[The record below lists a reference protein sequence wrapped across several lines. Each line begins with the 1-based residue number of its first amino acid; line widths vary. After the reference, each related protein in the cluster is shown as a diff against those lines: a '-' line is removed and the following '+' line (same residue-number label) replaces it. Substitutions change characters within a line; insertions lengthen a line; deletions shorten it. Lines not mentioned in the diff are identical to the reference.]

1 MELDTLNSLL
11 KAHELE
17 LVIGLETHVRLNTKT
32 KLFCS
37 CPNEEID
44 VPNHNICSVCTG
56 QMGVL
61 PAVNKAA
68 IKKAIYFGKAVKST
82 FENDVISWDRK
93 HYEYPDNP
101 KNIQITQFHNPII
114 PDGQVSCYRNDGS
127 QFTVNLTQVHI
138 EEDAAKLMHEKHI
151 SLVDFNKAGVPLIEI
166 VTEPCIRH
174 IEDASTYAQYIQRI
188 VQNLKISEA
197 NLEKG
202 EFKSDVS
209 VSLRKKHT
217 YRLNPRTEIKNLN
230 SFKFMVEALKEEVEK
245 QLDYYLEHKTFR
257 PEQTTV
263 LWDAEL
269 KQTKTMRKKEFEAD
283 YRFISEP
290 DLPAVNIKSEIDA
303 IKIDN
308 STLPYAVETIL
319 IKGGVL
325 PQDAKFFTADAM
337 RSKTF
342 MTINNALQ
350 DPAFVAK
357 TLVNNIG
364 ANAYEDIHDINHLI
378 DIFKLFKSEKIT
390 AVLVQN
396 AITAYL
402 KDRTFDY
409 KTYFEDHSISE
420 EQITSTIEEVI
431 RNNEAI
437 VSAIKSGNQGKAG
450 ILVGQVIKQI
460 GKGAPGK
467 LIRER
472 ILEAISSKKLTV
484 SKSKELKAKIQEPRA
499 MSQGQKA
506 KSHEPKAKSQEL
518 KAKSHEP
525 RTENPIIIKD
535 HYRTH
540 VASQLSEDLIGEK
553 VTLSGWV
560 SSVRDHGE
568 LIFIALRD
576 SSHEIFQVCLSR
588 ESFPNL
594 YDVVKLKP
602 ESVISVTGTIVQRK
616 EDDYDPALRTGTIEL
631 ETVQLDILNLSK
643 TLPFEIKRATK
654 TNEAVRFEYKFLDH
668 RNASV
673 RKTIVNRHKVIKR
686 LRDLLDSEG
695 FLEIETPI
703 LSAGTDE
710 GAREFIVPTRKQA
723 GAFYTLPQAP
733 QQFKQMLMVSGYEK
747 YFQIARCFRDEDS
760 RGDRQPEFTQL
771 DLEMA
776 YASMQ
781 TIIDLNT
788 KLFNDIVTTIYGKKW
803 ILHPFE
809 VLTYQQAMDAYG
821 CDRPDLR
828 FGLKMQDITHIV
840 KETTFQ
846 VFSKPIEAG
855 GIVKCIK
862 VSAAEQGNKRLS
874 KGQIEHLTA
883 IAQHHGLGGLA
894 YIIVNENDLQSPII
908 KFLGEDIA
916 IKIIETTHAEV
927 GDIVFFSAADYA
939 TANKALDA
947 VRQEMGRLLK
957 LINPKILKPAWV
969 IDFPMFEKTDDG
981 RWTFTHN
988 PFSMPKISDIEKHM
1002 NGNAHEM
1009 GTIIAQQYDLILNGY
1024 EIGGGSVRAHKPEIL
1039 EATYKNMGY
1048 DKAEMMKSVGTMYK
1062 AFHYGAPPHGGIA
1075 WGIDRLMMILEKKA
1089 SIREVMAFPKTG
1101 TSDDLLFGAPSPLS
1115 DKKVEE
1121 MNVKVIR
1128 K

>member
-1 MELDTLNSLL
+1 MELEQLTAAI
-11 KAHELE
+11 KAHDLE

-37 CPNEEID
+37 CPNQEIET
-44 VPNHNICSVCTG
+44 PNHHICSVCTG

-61 PAVNKAA
+61 PAINKEA
-68 IKKAIYFGKAVKST
+68 ISKAIYFGKAVKST
-82 FENDVISWDRK
+82 FTNEIISWDRK

-114 PDGQVSCYRNDGS
+114 PDGQVSCFRNDGS

-138 EEDAAKLMHEKHI
+138 EEDAAKLIHEKNI

-166 VTEPCIRH
+166 VTDPCIRH
-174 IEDASTYAQYIQRI
+174 IEDASIYAQYIQRI
-188 VQNLKISEA
+188 VQNLEISEA

-209 VSLRKKHT
+209 VSLRKKRS
-217 YRLNPRTEIKNLN
+217 YDLNPRTEIKNLN

-245 QLDYYLEHKTFR
+245 QLNYYLEHKKFR
-257 PEQTTV
+257 PDQTTV
-263 LWDAEL
+263 LWDADL

-290 DLPAVNIKSEIDA
+290 DLPFVGIKNEIENTKVDTS
-303 IKIDN
+303 I
-308 STLPYAVETIL
+308 LPYAVESIL
-319 IKGGVL
+319 IGGGVL
-325 PQDAKFFTADAM
+325 PQDAKFFTTDPV

-342 MTINNALQ
+342 VAINNEIK
-350 DPAFVAK
+350 DPLFVAK
-357 TLVNNIG
+357 TLANNLKAEEYNKIQ
-364 ANAYEDIHDINHLI
+364 NIDHLTE
-378 DIFKLFKSEKIT
+378 IFNLFKAEKIT

-409 KTYFEDHSISE
+409 NKYFEENTISE
-420 EQITSTIEEVI
+420 EKIKEVI
-431 RNNEAI
+431 HNVIIENEA
-437 VSAIKSGNQGKAG
+437 VANDIKSGNQGKAG
-450 ILVGQVIKQI
+450 ILVGKVIAVI
-460 GKGAPGK
+460 GKGASGK
-467 LIRER
+467 MIRQF
-472 ILEAISSKKLTV
+472 ILDELYNEETKPLVEKSSKPKTAN
-484 SKSKELKAKIQEPRA
+484 KEEIEKEEAFPDI
-499 MSQGQKA
+499 
-506 KSHEPKAKSQEL
+506 
-518 KAKSHEP
+518 
-525 RTENPIIIKD
+525 PIIIKD
-535 HYRTH
+535 QYRTH
-540 VASQLSEDLIGEK
+540 KISQISENTISKK
-553 VTLSGWV
+553 VTLAGWV

-568 LIFIALRD
+568 LIFIDLRD
-576 SSHEIFQVCLSR
+576 SSNEIFQVRLSR

-594 YDVVKLKP
+594 DELVKLKP
-602 ESVISVTGTIVQRK
+602 ESVIAVTGEIVLRK
-616 EDDYDPALRTGTIEL
+616 EDDYNPSLRTGKIEL
-631 ETVQLDILNLSK
+631 ETSELEILNLSK
-643 TLPFEIKRATK
+643 TLPFEIKRATR
-654 TNEAVRFEYKFLDH
+654 TNEMVRFQYKFLDH
-668 RNASV
+668 RNDAV
-673 RKTIVNRHKVIKR
+673 RKAIINRHKVTKL
-686 LRDLLDSEG
+686 LRDILDEEE

-703 LSAGTDE
+703 LTAGTDE

-723 GAFYTLPQAP
+723 GSFYTLPQAP
-733 QQFKQMLMVSGYEK
+733 QQFKQMLMVGGFEK
-747 YFQIARCFRDEDS
+747 YFQIAHCFRDEDS

-771 DLEMA
+771 DIEMA

-781 TIIDLNT
+781 NIIDLNT
-788 KLFNDIVTTIYGKKW
+788 KLFNTIVKKIYGKKW

-809 VLTYQQAMDAYG
+809 VITYKDAMDKYG

-828 FGLKMQDITHIV
+828 YGLEMQDITEIV
-840 KETTFQ
+840 KDTTFQ
-846 VFSKPIEAG
+846 VFSKPIDDG

-862 VSAAEQGNKRLS
+862 VSAKEQGNKRMS
-874 KGQIEHLTA
+874 KGQIENLTA
-883 IAQHHGLGGLA
+883 IAQENGLGGLA

-916 IKIIETTHAEV
+916 TRIIDAANAKV
-927 GDIVFFSAADYA
+927 GDIVFFSAADCE

-947 VRQEMGRLLK
+947 VRQEMGKILR
-957 LINPKILKPAWV
+957 LINPKELRPAWV
-969 IDFPMFEKTDDG
+969 VDFPMFEKTDEG

-988 PFSMPKISDIEKHM
+988 PFSMPAISDLEKHM
-1002 NGNAHEM
+1002 NGKEEEI

-1024 EIGGGSVRAHKPEIL
+1024 EIGGGSVRAHKAEIL

-1048 DKAEMMKSVGTMYK
+1048 NKHEMMKSVGTMYK
-1062 AFHYGAPPHGGIA
+1062 SFQYGAPPHGGIA

-1101 TSDDLLFGAPSPLS
+1101 SSEDLLFGSPSPLS

-1121 MNVKVIR
+1121 MNVKIINN

>member
-1 MELDTLNSLL
+1 MDLEQLDTAL

-37 CPNEEID
+37 CPNQEIET
-44 VPNHNICSVCTG
+44 PNEHICSVCTG

-61 PAVNKAA
+61 PAINKEA
-68 IKKAIYFGKAVKST
+68 INKAIYFGKAVKSS
-82 FENDVISWDRK
+82 FENEVISWDRK

-101 KNIQITQFHNPII
+101 KNIQITQFHNPVI
-114 PDGQVSCYRNDGS
+114 PDGQVSCFRNDGS

-138 EEDAAKLMHEKHI
+138 EEDAAKLMHEKTV

-209 VSLRKKHT
+209 VSLRKKHS
-217 YRLNPRTEIKNLN
+217 YNLNPRTEIKNLN

-245 QLDYYLEHKTFR
+245 QFNYYIEHKEFR
-257 PEQTTV
+257 PDQTTV
-263 LWDAEL
+263 LWDADL

-290 DLPAVNIKSEIDA
+290 DLPFVSIKEVVDT
-303 IKIDN
+303 IKVDT
-308 STLPYAVETIL
+308 STLPYAVESIL

-325 PQDAKFFTADAM
+325 PQDAKFFTADSL
-337 RSKTF
+337 RSETF
-342 MTINNALQ
+342 IAINNALK
-350 DPAFVAK
+350 DPSFVAK

-364 ANAYEDIHDINHLI
+364 ADEYADIHRIEHLI
-378 DIFKLFKSEKIT
+378 EIFKLFRDEKIT
-390 AVLVQN
+390 SVLVQN
-396 AITAYL
+396 AITSYL
-402 KDRTFDY
+402 KDRDFDY
-409 KTYFEDHSISE
+409 NKYFKDNTISE
-420 EQITSTIEEVI
+420 SQIQDAIEKVI
-431 RNNEAI
+431 SENDAVAND
-437 VSAIKSGNQGKAG
+437 IKGGNQGKAG
-450 ILVGQVIKQI
+450 ILVGKVIAII
-460 GKGAPGK
+460 GKGASGK
-467 LIRER
+467 VIREG
-472 ILEAISSKKLTV
+472 ILSQLQSSSPEVQNSLTTNNQQQ
-484 SKSKELKAKIQEPRA
+484 STNNQQPTTKIQE
-499 MSQGQKA
+499 
-506 KSHEPKAKSQEL
+506 EILPK
-518 KAKSHEP
+518 
-525 RTENPIIIKD
+525 TPIVIKD
-535 HYRTH
+535 EYRTH
-540 VASQLSEDLIGEK
+540 LISDVSEENISED
-553 VTLSGWV
+553 VTFSGWV

-568 LIFIALRD
+568 LIFIDLRD
-576 SSHEIFQVCLSR
+576 SSNEVFQVRLSR

-594 YDVVKLKP
+594 DELVKLKP
-602 ESVISVTGTIVQRK
+602 ESVITVTGTIVQRK
-616 EDDYDPALRTGTIEL
+616 EDDYNAALRTGKIEMETASL
-631 ETVQLDILNLSK
+631 EILNLSR

-654 TNEAVRFEYKFLDH
+654 TNETTRFQYKYLDH
-668 RNASV
+668 RNNDV
-673 RKTIVNRHKVIKR
+673 RRVIINRHKVIK
-686 LRDLLDSEG
+686 LMRDILDEQN

-781 TIIDLNT
+781 QIIDLNT
-788 KLFNDIVTTIYGKKW
+788 NMFNNIVKKIYGKKW

-809 VLTYQQAMDAYG
+809 VITYKEAMDKYG

-828 FGLKMQDITHIV
+828 FGLQLQDITDIV
-840 KETTFQ
+840 KDTTFQ
-846 VFSKPIEAG
+846 VFSKPIEEG

-862 VSAAEQGNKRLS
+862 VSAEEQGKKRLS
-874 KGQIEHLTA
+874 KGQIEKLTA
-883 IAQHHGLGGLA
+883 IAQQHGLGGLA

-916 IKIIETTHAEV
+916 TGIIKTTNAQV
-927 GDIVFFSAADYA
+927 GDIVFFSAADYV

-947 VRQEMGRLLK
+947 VRQELGSMLR
-957 LINPKILKPAWV
+957 LINPKELRPAWV
-969 IDFPMFEKTDDG
+969 VDFPMFEKTDEG

-988 PFSMPKISDIEKHM
+988 PFSMPAIYDIDKHM
-1002 NGNAHEM
+1002 NGNENEI
-1009 GTIIAQQYDLILNGY
+1009 GSIIAQQYDLILNGY

-1048 DKAEMMKSVGTMYK
+1048 NKEEMLKSVGTMYK
-1062 AFHYGAPPHGGIA
+1062 SFHYGAPPHGGIA
-1075 WGIDRLMMILEKKA
+1075 WGVDRLMMILEKKA

-1101 TSDDLLFGAPSPLS
+1101 TSEDLLFGAPSLLS

-1121 MNVKVIR
+1121 MNVKVM
-1128 K
+1128 KK